1 MIVNPKLRNGIPQ
14 EPHLST
20 AGETGLLKH
29 SSPPSVASG
38 LSRSTHYQSPH
49 LVPEAVLAQSTAFE
63 RQQRRRA
70 ASAVTNSLRQ
80 ATSDTLL

>member
-29 SSPPSVASG
+29 SSPPSG
-38 LSRSTHYQSPH
+38 LPRSKHYQSPH